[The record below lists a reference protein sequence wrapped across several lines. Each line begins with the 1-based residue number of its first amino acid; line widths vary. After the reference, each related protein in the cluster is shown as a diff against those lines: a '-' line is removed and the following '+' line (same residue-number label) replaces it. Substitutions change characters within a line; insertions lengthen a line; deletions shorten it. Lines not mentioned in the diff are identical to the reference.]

1 MNPVLHKISE
11 QRQYTHGERPEV
23 ADDDSSE
30 CAIFGGEQFARHY
43 KACHRYA
50 LTKKCKGKVFTYSLP
65 SAGPGADPGVQ
76 AVSPQ
81 VT

>member
-1 MNPVLHKISE
+1 MNPVLHKVSE

-30 CAIFGGEQFARHY
+30 CAIFGGEQFACHY

-50 LTKKCKGKVFTYSLP
+50 LTKNVKVKFSHTRYRALGP
-65 SAGPGADPGVQ
+65 ELIPVYRQSARR
-76 AVSPQ
+76 
-81 VT
+81 

>member
-1 MNPVLHKISE
+1 MNPVLHKIGE

-30 CAIFGGEQFARHY
+30 CAIFGGKQFARHY

-50 LTKKCKGKVFTYSLP
+50 LTKKM
-65 SAGPGADPGVQ
+65 
-76 AVSPQ
+76 
-81 VT
+81 